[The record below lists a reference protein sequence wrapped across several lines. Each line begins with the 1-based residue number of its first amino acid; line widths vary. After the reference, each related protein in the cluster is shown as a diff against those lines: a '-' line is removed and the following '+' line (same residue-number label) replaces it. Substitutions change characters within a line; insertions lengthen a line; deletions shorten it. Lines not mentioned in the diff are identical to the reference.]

1 MFYFNLFDK
10 MGRNDFTALY
20 VLSTPVFHRVTDQ
33 DADQAGGFNAFY
45 PYFYARHVDIKYYF
59 EVIDLTPHRQKAQDH
74 DSV

>member
-45 PYFYARHVDIKYYF
+45 PYFYA
-59 EVIDLTPHRQKAQDH
+59 
-74 DSV
+74 